1 MIFDCEKMKIEL
13 VKAKETD
20 KDFLLHL
27 RKLTMVKHL
36 EKAGIHLSDEEHV
49 ARAHDFFEATHILL
63 KSSQRIGV
71 LKCLETQNS
80 IEIIQFQ
87 ILPQYQGM
95 GIGKDIVHDLISKA
109 ELASK
114 SIILK
119 VLKENP
125 ARHLYERIGFKIT
138 GEDQYEFH
146 MKRSVL

>member
-1 MIFDCEKMKIEL
+1 MKIEL

-20 KDFLLHL
+20 KNFLLDL

-36 EKAGIHLSDEEHV
+36 EKAGIYLSDEEHV
-49 ARAHDFFEATHILL
+49 ARAHDFFEATQILIN
-63 KSSQRIGV
+63 SSERIGV

-80 IEIIQFQ
+80 IEIVQLQ

-95 GIGKDIVHDLISKA
+95 DIGKGIANDVISKA
-109 ELASK
+109 QSK
-114 SIILK
+114 NKSVTLK

-125 ARHLYERIGFKIT
+125 ARYLYERIGFKIT

-146 MKRSVL
+146 MKKEWSGTS